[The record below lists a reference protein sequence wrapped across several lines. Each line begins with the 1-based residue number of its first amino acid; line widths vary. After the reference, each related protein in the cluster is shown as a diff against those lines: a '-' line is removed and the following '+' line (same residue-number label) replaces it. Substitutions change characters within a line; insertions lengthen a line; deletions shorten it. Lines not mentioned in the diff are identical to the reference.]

1 MGLLAY
7 YKCWSKL
14 LREWDQKN
22 GKVSF
27 WLWSNKIR
35 IYDTNIFASELML
48 SNYLM
53 LPFGFNRSS
62 SDTVS
67 LGITCL
73 YNGTNESKECNKI
86 RSLN

>member
-22 GKVSF
+22 KNVSF
-27 WLWSNKIR
+27 WLLSNNIG
-35 IYDTNIFASELML
+35 IYDKNTFSSELML

-53 LPFGFNRSS
+53 LPFGFNRRS

-67 LGITCL
+67 LGII
-73 YNGTNESKECNKI
+73 YNGINESKEM
-86 RSLN
+86 